1 MDISYY
7 KLVLDHFNVFLACF
21 QKEVHWTPLD
31 HIHII
36 RLSKVFKQNKIWFF
50 FNKIGWLEGPWSVT
64 SDEILLSKV
73 TGRIGCHGTSSYGST
88 LAVGPKRTS
97 ECYHHEGPFSQ
108 NVCPIF
114 GVLDTDTPLLSTRPL
129 VHWALF
135 HPLLVPHARTSYVDV
150 P

>member
-1 MDISYY
+1 MGSESQTKFELLTKSEDWRDHG
-7 KLVLDHFNVFLACF
+7 LVA
-21 QKEVHWTPLD
+21 
-31 HIHII
+31 
-36 RLSKVFKQNKIWFF
+36 
-50 FNKIGWLEGPWSVT
+50 
-64 SDEILLSKV
+64 SDKILLSKV

-129 VHWALF
+129 VH
-135 HPLLVPHARTSYVDV
+135 
-150 P
+150 